1 MFTALHHSR
10 EPLTLTMTM
19 LMIIEILKNLQS
31 KKHNR
36 FHELIR
42 DNVIVFLPVV
52 NLDSYLYINK
62 NWNNPRI
69 GK

>member
-1 MFTALHHSR
+1 MHHSR
-10 EPLTLTMTM
+10 EPLTLTMVM
-19 LMIIEILKNLQS
+19 LMVIEILKNLNS
-31 KKHNR
+31 EKHNR

-52 NLDSYLYINK
+52 NVDSYIFINK
-62 NWNNPRI
+62 NWNDKRI